1 MDQVIVYPHQT
12 LEGEIVVIYPNM
24 NCGLTV
30 EQIALKDVPPSVPYI
45 IMNKADVPT
54 GADAM
59 YLAAWEADFSQP
71 HGAGANYG
79 YGSYYAI
86 SGWTSDNTPILR
98 KEEQIQ

>member
-45 IMNKADVPT
+45 IMNKACLL
-54 GADAM
+54 
-59 YLAAWEADFSQP
+59 Y
-71 HGAGANYG
+71 
-79 YGSYYAI
+79 
-86 SGWTSDNTPILR
+86 TSPSPRDRTRSRMPSSA
-98 KEEQIQ
+98 